1 VTFAIVARCERT
13 GQLGAACTT
22 SDLAIGARV
31 PWARA
36 GVGAAVTQHRTDPRL
51 GPRLLELLASGCDAA
66 GALAGTVASTSHA
79 RWRQLAVI
87 GRAGPPS
94 AWSGALVEPGGA
106 AEIVNDDHAVV
117 GNVLVGPAVGHAV
130 SAGFWR
136 SPGELAERLVAALEA
151 GAAAGG
157 ERYPLRSAALLV
169 VADQPF
175 PLVDLR
181 VDAHADPVAELRR
194 LWGLYRPQVNDF
206 VCRALDP
213 EVLP

>member
-1 VTFAIVARCERT
+1 MTRAPGSRLRRAGTSGTCGRCERT

-36 GVGAAVTQHRTDPRL
+36 GVGAVVTQHRTDPRL

-117 GNVLVGPAVGHAV
+117 GNVLVGPAVGDAV
-130 SAGFWR
+130 SAGFCR

-181 VDAHADPVAELRR
+181 
-194 LWGLYRPQVNDF
+194 
-206 VCRALDP
+206 
-213 EVLP
+213 